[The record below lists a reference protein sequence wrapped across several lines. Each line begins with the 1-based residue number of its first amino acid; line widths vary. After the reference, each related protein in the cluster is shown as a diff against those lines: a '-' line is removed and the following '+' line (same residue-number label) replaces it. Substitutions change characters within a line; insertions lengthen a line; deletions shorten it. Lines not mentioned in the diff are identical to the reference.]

1 MKKFFSGLKT
11 DPVNTLADWQDSRW
25 PWGII
30 AFAMYSKL
38 PMPRVDWEKKAL
50 SWALCW
56 FPLVGLFIGAVLW
69 LWLVLA
75 QWLGF
80 GAIFTAAFA
89 LLLPIA
95 LSGGIHLDGFCDTCD
110 ALSSH
115 QSREKKLEILKDS
128 HTGAFAIICC
138 GLYLL
143 VFFAAWCQVEAAGRT
158 ALVLGLGPVLSR
170 SLSGL
175 FAVTLPRLVV
185 GQMLGD
191 YRKYHSD
198 GLRRVT
204 LLDDGVETTLVKYDS
219 TVFNAYSEFQR
230 VEEDDK
236 GWYLIRPDRRLII
249 PKGTTLQG
257 DPAKVRAFLEERLA
271 VCREAQEGNEE
282 APEEE

>member
-1 MKKFFSGLKT
+1 MKSL
-11 DPVNTLADWQDSRW
+11 
-25 PWGII
+25 II
-30 AFAMYSKL
+30 AFAMYSKF

-56 FPLVGLFIGAVLW
+56 FPLVGLAVGAVLW
-69 LWLVLA
+69 LWLALA
-75 QWLGF
+75 GWLGF
-80 GAIFTAAFA
+80 GAVFTAALA

-115 QSREKKLEILKDS
+115 QSRERKLEILKDS

-175 FAVTLPRLVV
+175 FAVTLPNARGTGLLAIFTGPMDAARARVV
-185 GQMLGD
+185 
-191 YRKYHSD
+191 
-198 GLRRVT
+198 
-204 LLDDGVETTLVKYDS
+204 
-219 TVFNAYSEFQR
+219 
-230 VEEDDK
+230 
-236 GWYLIRPDRRLII
+236 
-249 PKGTTLQG
+249 
-257 DPAKVRAFLEERLA
+257 LA
-271 VCREAQEGNEE
+271 VWAIAAAAAMVFLSTWTGIGALAGAALACVYYVATAKRQFGGVTGDLAGFFLQLCELGMVLGAVVAQRIEVLV
-282 APEEE
+282 

>member
-1 MKKFFSGLKT
+1 MKS
-11 DPVNTLADWQDSRW
+11 V
-25 PWGII
+25 II

-56 FPLVGLFIGAVLW
+56 FPLVGLFIGAALW
-69 LWLVLA
+69 LWLALA
-75 QWLGF
+75 RWLGF
-80 GAIFTAAFA
+80 GAVFTAAFA

-175 FAVTLPRLVV
+175 FAVTLPNARGTGLLATFTGPMDAARARVV
-185 GQMLGD
+185 
-191 YRKYHSD
+191 
-198 GLRRVT
+198 
-204 LLDDGVETTLVKYDS
+204 
-219 TVFNAYSEFQR
+219 
-230 VEEDDK
+230 
-236 GWYLIRPDRRLII
+236 
-249 PKGTTLQG
+249 
-257 DPAKVRAFLEERLA
+257 LA
-271 VCREAQEGNEE
+271 VWAIAAAAAMVFLSPWTGVGVLAGAALACVYYVATAKRQFGGVTGDLAGFFLQLCELGMVLGAVVAQRIEVLV
-282 APEEE
+282 